1 MSGDATKPT
10 GPQRPPAA
18 DEQLYQGLP
27 PRLIARLIRSLDSR
41 LVDMVYEQG
50 AEGSVLRYRFEVAGK
65 VQDFAVAVRADT
77 LTSIVDLYPEAR
89 AFEQALEQQHGIR
102 FLLPSVGDQL

>member
-10 GPQRPPAA
+10 GAQRSPAG

-41 LVDMVYEQG
+41 LVDMSYEQG
-50 AEGSVLRYRFEVAGK
+50 TDGPVLRYRFEVAGK
-65 VQDFAVAVRADT
+65 LQDFAVAVRAET
-77 LTSIVDLYPEAR
+77 LVSIVDLYPEAR

-102 FLLPSVGDQL
+102 FLLPGAGEQQ